1 MTLTDNQKKT
11 KETIKSF
18 IEDNGTSS
26 INNTGNKK
34 ENLKK
39 KIKSFVQESENETS
53 DLKENKNKLSEDEI
67 EHIKAIAI
75 DGGQHG
81 LFGCTIS

>member
-1 MTLTDNQKKT
+1 MTLTNNQKKT

-18 IEDNGTSS
+18 VEDSGTSP
-26 INNTGNKK
+26 INDIGNKK
-34 ENLKK
+34 GTLKN